1 MLDHVASK
9 HANKNTLLITHLD
22 PIKAVIAEMLGV
34 NAEVLLNMKIKT
46 ASLTI
51 LSHSSGYQLLAYNVV
66 SINRYKPEE

>member
-1 MLDHVASK
+1 
-9 HANKNTLLITHLD
+9 
-22 PIKAVIAEMLGV
+22 MLGV